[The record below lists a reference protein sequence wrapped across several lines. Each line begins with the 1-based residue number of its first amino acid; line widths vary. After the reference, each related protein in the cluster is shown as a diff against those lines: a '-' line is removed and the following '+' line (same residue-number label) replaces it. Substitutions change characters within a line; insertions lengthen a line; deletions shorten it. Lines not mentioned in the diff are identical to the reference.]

1 MSTNVTVSY
10 VSAHVL
16 DASAGVP
23 AAGVDVRLAE
33 GTGTVIGQ
41 SVTNADGRVADLG
54 PDRLDPGVY
63 EVTFGSGDYF
73 AGRGVACFHPSVS
86 VLFRVAADQAH
97 YHIPLL
103 LSPYSYTTYRGS

>member
-1 MSTNVTVSY
+1 MSY
-10 VSAHVL
+10 ISAHVL

-23 AAGVDVRLAE
+23 AEGVSVRLTDAS
-33 GTGTVIGQ
+33 GTLIAD

-54 PDRLDPGVY
+54 PDRLDPGDY
-63 EVTFGSGDYF
+63 AVTFGSGDYF
-73 AGRGVACFHPSVS
+73 AARQVASFHPSVQ
-86 VLFRVAADQAH
+86 VLFTVTADQGH

>member
-1 MSTNVTVSY
+1 MSYIT
-10 VSAHVL
+10 AHVL

-23 AAGVDVRLAE
+23 ADGVAVRLAAAD
-33 GTGTVIGQ
+33 GTVVAEA
-41 SVTNADGRVADLG
+41 VTNDDGRVPDLG

-63 EVTFGSGDYF
+63 QVTFGSGEYF
-73 AGRGVACFHPSVS
+73 AARRVDSFHPEVS
-86 VLFRVAADQAH
+86 VLFTVDSEQAH